1 MALDKD
7 YTCAAVF
14 INVSLLGHRS
24 DQIFPQNIVVN
35 FTLKAAGR
43 QRNLFCIPFVKLILV
58 SFILNLETFCLLE
71 FVIYCT
77 FWSDIPKEIFHYLFY
92 VLYLSFFLK
101 TKIILKNDLFLSSR
115 EWGWQVPAELHPIE
129 IFKRQKTALSVG
141 PNCAGTCSVQF
152 STRCGKKCL
161 SRNSV
166 FSWNS
171 WRWRKSRDQ

>member
-101 TKIILKNDLFLSSR
+101 TKI
-115 EWGWQVPAELHPIE
+115 
-129 IFKRQKTALSVG
+129 FKKRPVSVLPRMG
-141 PNCAGTCSVQF
+141 LAGTC
-152 STRCGKKCL
+152 
-161 SRNSV
+161 
-166 FSWNS
+166 
-171 WRWRKSRDQ
+171 